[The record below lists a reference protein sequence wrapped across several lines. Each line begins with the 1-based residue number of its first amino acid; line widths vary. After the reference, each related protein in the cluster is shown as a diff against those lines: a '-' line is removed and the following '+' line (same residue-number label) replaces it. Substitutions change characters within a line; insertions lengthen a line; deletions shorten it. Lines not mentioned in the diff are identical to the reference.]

1 MVRVLEWVTLILM
14 KYLKNRYLKIKDFFK
29 RRPKVIIPVVAI
41 LSLFIFA
48 GIECVRA
55 SAYLN
60 SVDSYKNSVEIL
72 NAKDTVE
79 KLQTAVKLSSK
90 AYFCDVSHDDLLP
103 AFNEAY
109 ADFFTENNH
118 PEALIPKLNS
128 QLEIAGSPPS
138 FSSLMKFLPKPRQA
152 ELASREIKTA
162 YTNLI
167 ELTKENEINK
177 YCINLETALVRTY
190 FLQDLKKPEG
200 VSALLPGQIDNFQ
213 ANVSQSQDLIKNM
226 TFPSQFEQEHLKV
239 LEFLN
244 KVAGDLNKDDNNY
257 KQFARDIEADLII
270 LDEALASIRAKTTEL
285 QKIPDDIALQ
295 ASILE

>member
-1 MVRVLEWVTLILM
+1 M
-14 KYLKNRYLKIKDFFK
+14 KYLKNRYNKIKDYFK
-29 RRPKVIIPVVAI
+29 RRPKAIIPVVAI
-41 LSLFIFA
+41 LSLLIFA
-48 GIECVRA
+48 GVECIRA
-55 SAYLN
+55 NAYLN

-79 KLQTAVKLSSK
+79 KLQTSVELSSK
-90 AYFCDVSHDDLLP
+90 AYFCDISHNDLLP

-109 ADFFTENNH
+109 ADFFSENNH
-118 PEALIPKLNS
+118 PEVLIPKLNS
-128 QLEIAGSPPS
+128 QLQTVGPPPS
-138 FSSLMKFLPKPRQA
+138 FSSLMNFLPKPRKA
-152 ELASREIKTA
+152 EQTSREIKTA
-162 YTNLI
+162 YIELI
-167 ELTKENEINK
+167 ELTKNNEINK

-213 ANVSQSQDLIKNM
+213 TNVAQSQELIKSM
-226 TFPSQFEQEHLKV
+226 TFPTEFEQEHLKV

-257 KQFARDIEADLII
+257 KQFARDIEADLLI
-270 LDEALASIRAKTTEL
+270 LDEALASIREKTIEL
-285 QKIPDDIALQ
+285 QKVPDDIALQ